1 MAAGESQDCNWAA
14 RGWVR
19 SLHFVFVSYASKA
32 ALRADWKS
40 GDLEDE
46 AIGCVWDMV
55 LLRGREETGGWQRE
69 NLVLM
74 IDRYGRL
81 MPADLICSSSAGIV
95 QASCIR
101 WQFGPF
107 HLAYCC
113 CHQIMDCGVNLH
125 R

>member
-32 ALRADWKS
+32 ALRTDWKS

-46 AIGCVWDMV
+46 AVGCVWDMV
-55 LLRGREETGGWQRE
+55 LLRGREDIGGWQRE
-69 NLVLM
+69 GLVLM
-74 IDRYGRL
+74 IDRY
-81 MPADLICSSSAGIV
+81 MPADLITVSASFRRRV
-95 QASCIR
+95 LR
-101 WQFGPF
+101 RFGPF
-107 HLAYCC
+107 RLAYCC